1 LTLIKYYIVKNGK
14 PHGPITL
21 EELKNLGLVGT
32 DFVKEEDWDDYK
44 ELREIPE
51 LSSKLGVKY
60 ERALPQYYATLDVR
74 LLAAAIDYFFAFVI
88 YCIGALVVLI
98 ESTDRLAQG
107 QLLLVGL
114 ILIPIV
120 KFIINVSC
128 EGSRKNASPGKL
140 LLQIKVT
147 DTKGNPIGFGRALWR
162 NIAKITCILTLGLGY
177 LAGFLDRKQ
186 QCFHDKLARTLVIKG
201 RLL

>member
-1 LTLIKYYIVKNGK
+1 MIRYYIVKNGK
-14 PHGPITL
+14 PYGPITL
-21 EELKNLGLVGT
+21 EELAKMGLKGT
-32 DFVKEEDWDDYK
+32 DFVKKEGWDDYK

-51 LSSKLGVKY
+51 LSGKLGVEY

-74 LLAAAIDYFFAFVI
+74 LLAATIDYFFAFAV
-88 YCIGALVVLI
+88 YCIGALIVLL
-98 ESTDRLAQG
+98 ESTDKLGQG
-107 QLLLVGL
+107 RLLLLGL

-120 KFIINVSC
+120 KFIINVCC
-128 EGSRKNASPGKL
+128 EGSKKNASPGKM

-162 NIAKITCILTLGLGY
+162 NIAKITCVLTLGLGY
-177 LAGFLDRKQ
+177 LTGFLDRKQ
-186 QCFHDKLARTLVIKG
+186 QCFHDKLAKTLVIKG